1 MIGPA
6 PLPSP
11 SPPTPGSQ
19 LCLLSSPLLLVSSR
33 PPPPLLA
40 AAGPWIALQWLAGTS
55 ASQTSLHR
63 YFKNLLPQ
71 NRAPSLSVKRGEW
84 RGFCRGG
91 RLNTADRQGFDLG
104 PAPSATC
111 PSHSFLHR
119 SGNSFVWSRFS
130 VQKKRKKEKKMEL
143 NEEETWGLAPL

>member
-1 MIGPA
+1 MIRPA

-19 LCLLSSPLLLVSSR
+19 LCLLSSPLLLLSPHACRHPSS
-33 PPPPLLA
+33 
-40 AAGPWIALQWLAGTS
+40 LQPDPGSLCMVLQRSAGTP
-55 ASQTSLHR
+55 ASQTSLHH

-71 NRAPSLSVKRGEW
+71 NRPPSLSLWRVKGV
-84 RGFCRGG
+84 CRGG

-130 VQKKRKKEKKMEL
+130 LQKKGKK
-143 NEEETWGLAPL
+143 WS